1 MLHGYKPHS
10 ILCPLKENKDKS
22 TKIMSLNL
30 TLDSL
35 NIELARQHPR
45 EIVRWALSLDKKT
58 VVTTNFGPHEAAILH
73 MCTEVHPD
81 IPVIWIDSGY
91 GTPATYKFANQLIKR
106 LKLNIEV
113 YHPQYSRGFR
123 DAVTG
128 GVPEVDTPEHDEFT
142 RQVKL
147 EPFQRAMS
155 TAQPEVWL
163 TAIRKEQTAFRQ
175 NLDILTETK
184 DNILRV
190 APLFHWTELDLEE
203 YLVENGLPIE
213 EDYYDPT
220 KVLGNREC
228 GLHTSQ

>member
-1 MLHGYKPHS
+1 
-10 ILCPLKENKDKS
+10 
-22 TKIMSLNL
+22 MSLNL

-35 NIELARQHPR
+35 NIELARQHPL
-45 EIVRWALSLDKKT
+45 EIIRWAFSLDQVLDKKT

-73 MCTEVHPD
+73 LCTEINPD

-91 GTPATYKFANQLIKR
+91 GTPATYQFADQLIKR
-106 LKLNIEV
+106 LKLNINI

-123 DAVTG
+123 DAVSG

-142 RQVKL
+142 RQIKL
-147 EPFQRAMS
+147 EPFQRAMG
-155 TAQPEVWL
+155 TVKPEVWL

-203 YLVENGLPIE
+203 YLVEHDLPIE